1 MSVHRD
7 GRSPCGLHQYWRAR
21 PANGSASKGKFLS
34 QEDGAEWLA
43 VRRGRTAA
51 TALGQLTW
59 SANRPSLAGWAEAA
73 RVGCPLRALGRN
85 SCSRRRWAAMQAST
99 TSASRRLRRLGLQR
113 PRARPARAQ
122 RAKVPERAPLAEL
135 KMQFLR
141 GARAVQQLLP
151 RATLWRLALLRR
163 LAWQRR
169 RWPRP
174 GSWRWSRPRSLPA
187 PPRRSLQRELQ
198 LLLRAVASPFA
209 SLPLAGGIDVH
220 LLAEALQRVIGQGL
234 DASHMQVADVM
245 SLVGVAAPSE
255 THQDAAL
262 LEGAAPAESPAAA
275 PEEPANKELSSPA
288 LVDRAAL
295 VEMPKSGSRRKR
307 RKLANSRVAEIFGA
321 AEDCPPEKS

>member
-1 MSVHRD
+1 MPGAAAADSAP
-7 GRSPCGLHQYWRAR
+7 GPGK
-21 PANGSASKGKFLS
+21 ASKRAGEGASGGADDAVPAPSSGLGLAKTGVAAPGELAVVPATGPAGAAS
-34 QEDGAEWLA
+34 AIIAEGAE
-43 VRRGRTAA
+43 
-51 TALGQLTW
+51 
-59 SANRPSLAGWAEAA
+59 
-73 RVGCPLRALGRN
+73 
-85 SCSRRRWAAMQAST
+85 AST
-99 TSASRRLRRLGLQR
+99 SGGA
-113 PRARPARAQ
+113 PARA
-122 RAKVPERAPLAEL
+122 
-135 KMQFLR
+135 
-141 GARAVQQLLP
+141 
-151 RATLWRLALLRR
+151 
-163 LAWQRR
+163 
-169 RWPRP
+169 
-174 GSWRWSRPRSLPA
+174 PA
-187 PPRRSLQRELQ
+187 
-198 LLLRAVASPFA
+198 ASPFA

-275 PEEPANKELSSPA
+275 PEEPADKELSSPA